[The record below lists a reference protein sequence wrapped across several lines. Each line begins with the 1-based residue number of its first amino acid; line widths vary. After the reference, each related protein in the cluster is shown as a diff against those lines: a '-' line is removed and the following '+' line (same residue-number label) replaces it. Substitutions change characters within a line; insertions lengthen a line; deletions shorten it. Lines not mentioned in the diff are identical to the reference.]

1 MRLSCLSS
9 GKLIGFLHWQSES
22 AGYLDTWLAAYVFS
36 PPSSLSLGLQQVVQ
50 LLHPTFVCVTS
61 TGLTVAVIADL
72 GLGMRRSNEPHHV
85 ITLLVRMEVPSQD
98 LNI

>member
-1 MRLSCLSS
+1 MTPGWRHTC
-9 GKLIGFLHWQSES
+9 FH
-22 AGYLDTWLAAYVFS
+22 
-36 PPSSLSLGLQQVVQ
+36 PPSSLSLGLQQVIQ

-61 TGLTVAVIADL
+61 TGLTVAVVADL
-72 GLGMRRSNEPHHV
+72 GLGMRRSNEPHHEDA